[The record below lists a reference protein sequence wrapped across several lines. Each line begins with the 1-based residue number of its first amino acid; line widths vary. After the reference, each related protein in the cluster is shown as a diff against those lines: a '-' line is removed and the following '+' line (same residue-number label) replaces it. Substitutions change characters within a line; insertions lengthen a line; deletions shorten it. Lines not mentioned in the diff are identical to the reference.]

1 MACGTK
7 RSKPRLSI
15 STDERL
21 ISSSLLQYFILPYA
35 QITLA
40 SSCCSNVLRSICRTQ
55 AMCSVA
61 TNGLDVICLTQDTL
75 RLYQTQGGDQGMVG
89 LMITYW
95 IGCNGTPCHAPHP
108 AATFGLDLSSAC
120 QLSEIITSCCG
131 GALLYHKLHLSAC
144 GCVHVHCAHPVC
156 NVIAIVIFA
165 VKDQTRAPRAVYR
178 RPQEV
183 RHGDKSDAHKLY

>member
-7 RSKPRLSI
+7 RSKPRLNI

-55 AMCSVA
+55 AMSSVA

-89 LMITYW
+89 LMIIYW

-108 AATFGLDLSSAC
+108 AATFGLDLSAVLVSC
-120 QLSEIITSCCG
+120 QRSSQVAVAAHCCTTSCTC
-131 GALLYHKLHLSAC
+131 LHVDVSMFT
-144 GCVHVHCAHPVC
+144 VH
-156 NVIAIVIFA
+156 ILFA
-165 VKDQTRAPRAVYR
+165 M
-178 RPQEV
+178 
-183 RHGDKSDAHKLY
+183 